1 MKLTPAQ
8 VAQFY
13 DQGYLI
19 VENVL
24 SDSEIEPIREEYSA
38 ILDREAPRLVA
49 KGKLTQTYDHLPF
62 EERYTA
68 MLNEIDDMY
77 AFYQYLDISLP
88 LQAQI
93 PADTEMNAGPAVFYH
108 ILRNKNILDIA
119 ESLLGPELYSNPV
132 QHTRI
137 KPPKSALPQTIALDS
152 NVARTFWHQD
162 EAVLTDDALDI
173 NMVTVWVAMTDATV
187 ENGCLICVPRSH
199 RQDATM
205 HCPSN
210 GTSAAEIYI
219 PDELIDADTVTPMPV
234 KKGGIVLLHQ
244 RTQHAA
250 LDNNSDQIRWSF
262 DLRYNI
268 TGQATGRDV
277 FPGFVAR
284 SAAEPESELIDADAW
299 AHMWYRTR
307 DELATV
313 DDVAFNERWVPF
325 GRHMLCA

>member
-24 SDSEIEPIREEYSA
+24 SESEIEPIREEYNA

-49 KGKLTQTYDHLPF
+49 KGQLSQTYDHLPF

-77 AFYQYLDISLP
+77 ALYQYLDISLP

-93 PADTEMNAGPAVFYH
+93 PADTEMNAGPAVFH
-108 ILRNKNILDIA
+108 NILRNKNILDIA

-132 QHTRI
+132 QHARI

-205 HCPSN
+205 HCPAN
-210 GTSAAEIYI
+210 GSSAAEIFI
-219 PDELIDADTVTPMPV
+219 PDELIDSARIDGASEWRIYAQIILPLARPALAVLAIFSIMWRWNDFLWPF
-234 KKGGIVLLHQ
+234 IVLSESRLFTLQ
-244 RTQHAA
+244 VGLQTFQGE
-250 LDNNSDQIRWSF
+250 LDIQWHLI
-262 DLRYNI
+262 LAMTVLTILPI
-268 TGQATGRDV
+268 TLVFAFLQKYITSGIATTG
-277 FPGFVAR
+277 
-284 SAAEPESELIDADAW
+284 LK
-299 AHMWYRTR
+299 
-307 DELATV
+307 
-313 DDVAFNERWVPF
+313 
-325 GRHMLCA
+325 